1 MAFNILVV
9 DDSAAMRSIIIKTL
23 RMSGVPL
30 GEIYQAGNGQ
40 EGLQALEE
48 NWVDLALVDLNMP
61 TMGGEEMIMQLR
73 GNPDTEHMP
82 VVVIS
87 TESSDTR
94 IAALRDQGTG
104 FIHKPF
110 KPEELREQISQVT
123 GVSDESFNTFGN
135 ASGEGSGAVPSGGF
149 DF

>member
-1 MAFNILVV
+1 MNFNVLVV
-9 DDSAAMRSIIIKTL
+9 DDSAAMRAMIIKTL

-30 GEIYQAGNGQ
+30 GAIYQAGNGQ

-61 TMGGEEMIMQLR
+61 VMNGEDMISQVRQQPNTAHL
-73 GNPDTEHMP
+73 PI
-82 VVVIS
+82 VVIS
-87 TESSDTR
+87 TESSETR
-94 IAALRDQGTG
+94 IASLRAQGTG

-110 KPEELREQISQVT
+110 KPEEIREQIISVT
-123 GVSDESFNTFGN
+123 GVAYESFDGDSTF
-135 ASGEGSGAVPSGGF
+135 SGSGF

>member
-1 MAFNILVV
+1 MAFNVLIV
-9 DDSAAMRSIIIKTL
+9 DDSTAMRSIIIKTL

-40 EGLQALEE
+40 EGLQAIEE

-61 TMGGEEMIMQLR
+61 TMGGEEMINQLR
-73 GNPDTEHMP
+73 EQDETASLPI
-82 VVVIS
+82 VVIS

-94 IAALRDQGTG
+94 IASLRAKGAG

-110 KPEELREQISQVT
+110 KPEELREQIICVT
-123 GVSDESFNTFGN
+123 GVTDESFDEDSTF
-135 ASGEGSGAVPSGGF
+135 SGGGV

>member
-1 MAFNILVV
+1 MAFNVLVV
-9 DDSAAMRSIIIKTL
+9 DDSAAMRAMIIKTL

-40 EGLQALEE
+40 EGLQAVEE
-48 NWVDLALVDLNMP
+48 NWVDLALIDLNMP
-61 TMGGEEMIMQLR
+61 TMGGEEMINQLR
-73 GNPDTEHMP
+73 EQADTANLP

-94 IAALRDQGTG
+94 IAALRAKGAG
-104 FIHKPF
+104 FVHKPF
-110 KPEELREQISQVT
+110 KPEEIREQITNVT
-123 GVSDESFNTFGN
+123 GVTYEANDADGAF
-135 ASGEGSGAVPSGGF
+135 SGGGF

>member
-1 MAFNILVV
+1 MTFNVLVV
-9 DDSAAMRSIIIKTL
+9 DDSAAMRAMIIKTL
-23 RMSGVPL
+23 RISGVPL

-40 EGLQALEE
+40 EGLRALEE

-61 TMGGEEMIMQLR
+61 VMGGEEMIAQVRTQPNTAAL
-73 GNPDTEHMP
+73 PI
-82 VVVIS
+82 VVIS

-94 IAALRDQGTG
+94 IAALRAQGAG

-110 KPEELREQISQVT
+110 KPEEIREQITSVT
-123 GVSDESFNTFGN
+123 GVFYEATDGDSAF
-135 ASGEGSGAVPSGGF
+135 SGSSF

>member
-1 MAFNILVV
+1 MAFNVLIV
-9 DDSAAMRSIIIKTL
+9 DDSAAMRSIIVKTL
-23 RMSGVPL
+23 RMTGVPL

-40 EGLQALEE
+40 EGLQAIEE

-61 TMGGEEMIMQLR
+61 TMGGEEMIQELR
-73 GNPDTEHMP
+73 AQSDTATLP
-82 VVVIS
+82 IVVIS

-94 IAALRDQGTG
+94 IAALRDKGAG

-110 KPEELREQISQVT
+110 KPEELKEQIIFVT
-123 GVSDESFNTFGN
+123 GASDELFNADGTTDG
-135 ASGEGSGAVPSGGF
+135 ALSGGGF